1 MKAREKARIQAT
13 IDELKAMADELDGV
27 ESTADRE
34 NLLNRADALEWVL
47 SIAE

>member
-13 IDELKAMADELDGV
+13 IDELKAMAENLTGPEDE
-27 ESTADRE
+27 ADRE
-34 NLLNRADALEWVL
+34 NLLNRANALEWVL